1 MVALSLFFTVF
12 FALQSA
18 TALRRL
24 VIRQTDSSSCDS
36 ECAAFNNE
44 SNTCNQTVVQDI
56 ATCYDCMIQIGQFSQ
71 VNAQATLNDFVHE
84 CDDEG
89 TPVTNITL
97 SAAGSSPGGAPLVS
111 GAKTTPAPTTTAA
124 KTEPTETDGEDSTDA
139 GEDSTDAGAEPTD
152 TQSANAS
159 GSASAAAPG
168 NTTSTALGTR
178 CGVSVVGTVALVA
191 LSFVVGL

>member
-1 MVALSLFFTVF
+1 M
-12 FALQSA
+12 Q
-18 TALRRL
+18 
-24 VIRQTDSSSCDS
+24 
-36 ECAAFNNE
+36 
-44 SNTCNQTVVQDI
+44 
-56 ATCYDCMIQIGQFSQ
+56 
-71 VNAQATLNDFVHE
+71 E

-97 SAAGSSPGGAPLVS
+97 SAAGSGPGGAPPVS
-111 GAKTTPAPTTTAA
+111 GAKTTPALTTTAA

-159 GSASAAAPG
+159 GSASAAAPD
-168 NTTSTALGTR
+168 NRTSAALGTR